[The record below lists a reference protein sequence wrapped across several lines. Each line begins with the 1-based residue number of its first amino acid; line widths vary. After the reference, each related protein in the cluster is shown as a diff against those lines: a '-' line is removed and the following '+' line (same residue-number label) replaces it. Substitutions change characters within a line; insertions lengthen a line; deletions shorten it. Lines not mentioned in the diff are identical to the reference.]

1 MNATM
6 QRAFNGTNNL
16 QGSEAVD
23 AGKYGATSR
32 VSNGGVQDGGQL
44 AVT

>member
-1 MNATM
+1 M

-23 AGKYGATSR
+23 AGATSR